1 MVRDLCFFFFFFLET
16 IHSGAQRFFVFSS
29 QGWADCEKRVFG
41 SLILCTGAWP
51 LCCVFQAGELTEA
64 YPSHTGPHRTKIL
77 SRETNT
83 GPKMGQVMKS
93 GNADGLLH
101 LSEYSPSRWHGII
114 EIPRGRAVLGMKRNI
129 LATVALGYVY
139 SSNGRKAR

>member
-1 MVRDLCFFFFFFLET
+1 MRWFVIFAFFFFET
-16 IHSGAQRFFVFSS
+16 IRSGAQRFFVFSS
-29 QGWADCEKRVFG
+29 QGWADCERGVFG
-41 SLILCTGAWP
+41 TGTWP
-51 LCCVFQAGELTEA
+51 LCCAFQAGELTEA

-77 SRETNT
+77 SRATNT

-129 LATVALGYVY
+129 LTTVALGYVY
-139 SSNGRKAR
+139 SGNGGKAR